1 MKKDFLVELAHLG
14 VTARIRRLG
23 ESFLYNIK
31 ELYQYANIDIEPSWH
46 LVFLKLEEEKEISM
60 NELSQNLNISKAAIT
75 KMIKRMQDKGY
86 VKVISSSSDGRMK
99 MLQLSKKA
107 KERLPEFKLVWD
119 AGRKAIAEL
128 LIANESFMESLE
140 KIEIQNEAE
149 SFSERAIRIYKNS

>member
-46 LVFLKLEEEKEISM
+46 LVFLKLEEKKEISM

-86 VKVISSSSDGRMK
+86 VKARCRS
-99 MLQLSKKA
+99 
-107 KERLPEFKLVWD
+107 
-119 AGRKAIAEL
+119 
-128 LIANESFMESLE
+128 
-140 KIEIQNEAE
+140 
-149 SFSERAIRIYKNS
+149 